1 MIQDP
6 KHKIVAYPGCPPLT
20 YIIARRV
27 TDRDSED
34 DATISIVGRKGI
46 GKSTTGVELCT
57 GISEEIALLRNKGES
72 PEKFFNINNIKSVTE
87 LGALELLS
95 SGALEQEN
103 SVFLLD
109 DAGTQ
114 WSARNFQSPINKTLN
129 GILQVCRIYKC
140 VIVSTFIMQSHVDVQ
155 ARGMTDFRAQM
166 LYKNTNTRQSLFK
179 FYYLEQGEY
188 RGKPKEYKKFLTW
201 KGKRIVKW
209 VIDKPESKIYE
220 EYRKLRKD
228 GTREYIEDA
237 KQRVQAIIAEREKNN
252 EHGERIP
259 DNKKDFTKADDYDNL
274 RRKVLEIQNDPLL
287 PRKAKTATAIAR
299 TLKSTRYK
307 VELAGDF

>member
-1 MIQDP
+1 MMQDP
-6 KHKIVAYPGCPPLT
+6 KQKILAYPGCPSLT

-27 TDRDSED
+27 TDTNAED

-57 GISEEIALLRNKGES
+57 GISEDIARLRKRNEP
-72 PEKFFNINNIKSVTE
+72 PEKFFNIDNIKSVTE

-95 SGALEQEN
+95 SGALECEN

-166 LYKNTNTRQSLFK
+166 LYKNTRTKQSLFK
-179 FYYLEQGEY
+179 FFYLEQGEF
-188 RGKPKEYKKFLTW
+188 RGKPKEYKKYLMW
-201 KGKRIVKW
+201 HGKRITKW
-209 VIDKPESKIYE
+209 VIDKPDSKIYQD
-220 EYRKLRKD
+220 YRTLRKD
-228 GTREYIEDA
+228 GTREYIDDA
-237 KQRVQAIIAEREKNN
+237 KRRVQEIIADRAKNGEEGAEKIKPDYTQKKEYTGLRE
-252 EHGERIP
+252 
-259 DNKKDFTKADDYDNL
+259 
-274 RRKVLEIQNDPLL
+274 KVLEIQNNPEISD
-287 PRKAKTATAIAR
+287 KNKTPTAIAR
-299 TLKSTRYK
+299 KLKTTRYR